1 MTVSCIGSLVASLAI
16 VLPSF
21 IIMIAIVKFYTTF
34 HEAQMFK
41 DVMSALRPV
50 VAGLIG
56 ASAMVLML
64 SINLGSGI
72 GIVTDNF
79 PDWKSWVLFA
89 AGVAAYL
96 TGKVGPVPILLAGAA
111 LGVILY

>member
-1 MTVSCIGSLVASLAI
+1 MT
-16 VLPSF
+16 
-21 IIMIAIVKFYTTF
+21 
-34 HEAQMFK
+34 
-41 DVMSALRPV
+41 RR
-50 VAGLIG
+50 
-56 ASAMVLML
+56 
-64 SINLGSGI
+64 GSGI
-72 GIVTDNF
+72 SIVTDNF